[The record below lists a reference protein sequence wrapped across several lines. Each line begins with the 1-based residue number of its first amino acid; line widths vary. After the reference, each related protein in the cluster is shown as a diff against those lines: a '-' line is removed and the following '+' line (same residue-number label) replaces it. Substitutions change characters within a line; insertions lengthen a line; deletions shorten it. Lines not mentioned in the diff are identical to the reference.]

1 MPHLQF
7 ELNFTPPAT
16 EKYAF
21 AEAVK
26 GHFATIMS
34 TGTDHIGITFR
45 CYAAEDLVFGRAGR
59 DGRIVFLNADI
70 RMGRSA
76 DQRRRL
82 SLAVMAELS
91 ARWEVPQAHVYV
103 IYTEHDGPDFQLSD
117 RVLPSWQAGEDPL
130 AEVH

>member
-7 ELNFTPPAT
+7 ELNFTPPAI
-16 EKYAF
+16 EKRDF

-26 GHFATIMS
+26 QHFATVMS

-45 CYAAEDLVFGRAGR
+45 CFAAEDLVFGRAGSA
-59 DGRIVFLNADI
+59 GKIAFLNADI
-70 RMGRSA
+70 RLGRTA
-76 DQRRRL
+76 EQKRRL
-82 SLAVMAELS
+82 SLAIIGELG
-91 ARWEVPQAHVYV
+91 ARWGLPREHIYV

-130 AEVH
+130 AEQP